1 MTNKP
6 PRFIWKWCW
15 KVISPVTILVVL
27 SMSIKSMSQ
36 TTAQYDV
43 WDPVKVGNSK
53 SIIPLRGP
61 LDHGITGSLSND
73 DGDGSENGNKP
84 VGLD

>member
-1 MTNKP
+1 
-6 PRFIWKWCW
+6 
-15 KVISPVTILVVL
+15 
-27 SMSIKSMSQ
+27 MSQ

-53 SIIPLRGP
+53 SINPLRGP

-73 DGDGSENGNKP
+73 DGDGSENGNGP

>member
-1 MTNKP
+1 
-6 PRFIWKWCW
+6 
-15 KVISPVTILVVL
+15 
-27 SMSIKSMSQ
+27 MSIKSMSQ

-53 SIIPLRGP
+53 SINPLRGP
-61 LDHGITGSLSND
+61 LDHGIIRSLSND
-73 DGDGSENGNKP
+73 EGDGNENGNKP